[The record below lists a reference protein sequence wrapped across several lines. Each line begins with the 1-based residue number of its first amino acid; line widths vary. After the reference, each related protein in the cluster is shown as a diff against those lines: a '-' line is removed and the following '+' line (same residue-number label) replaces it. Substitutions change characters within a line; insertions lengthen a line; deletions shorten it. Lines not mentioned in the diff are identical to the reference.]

1 MANFTNSTQWTNNTT
16 LTKQSGTILTI
27 ATKNKFVDRDIKIT
41 LGVRSGVASV
51 SATGNATINSIGFT
65 YNSNDGSFNISGS
78 KEVTGAA
85 SVTVTTPGWI
95 NSINNSTTTGIA
107 TVDANVDMIH
117 IGANMSGTAKVTPVI
132 NKNTNSN
139 VLTGTK
145 TTSKPSKGYY
155 LAVQSAAAAND
166 ITATPSVTIAG
177 YGTTE
182 HFVGANDTLSVGAK
196 ASAVTYF
203 PITSGSISLSAPG
216 SASITNL
223 TYSYNSTSGKFNVTG
238 SGSITGTATA
248 TVIEGYIANNATGGI
263 SGTASLSGVTV
274 NKVGVKATLSGA
286 TSALKPTISRVTT
299 NNATSLNVGSGDAA
313 TAAPETGYYVAVKS
327 NANTASITATPAV
340 SSAGYGTTT
349 SGQYTVTA
357 TDSKTVGAAASDT
370 YYITVPSGSAIT
382 PATTI
387 TTNPTISIDSAGL
400 ITASYSGSQSVTPTV
415 DSGYIEAGTAGTI
428 STTGSATKQLTVKG
442 ATTYNVSTSN
452 QTIAA
457 GTYLTGTQTF
467 RAVTTLNID
476 AANIKSGVNVRVGDA
491 GSAIRIKNVTGT
503 FTAANTVSTGQTAAA
518 AGQILSGY
526 SAWVN
531 AAEVKGSIPIKTS
544 SDITV
549 SASDNTI
556 TIPSGYYGTDA
567 ELSMTSATVTPSF
580 SDANLSVYFNA
591 GTSSDNDVI
600 IKPNYTNT
608 AGYIAEHTIA
618 QDGDF
623 SYYKIK
629 TTTRTKGAG
638 SVTLTA
644 GNGNATFAVG
654 AGDSEN
660 SSATS
665 LQFATS
671 APSSGVYY
679 TLTITGKG
687 TVTGTGKGTVSTGT
701 GWITSGSTTSNDS
714 ATASKD
720 SNTATIYRYINK
732 SVHGTAVTNSLPS
745 SISGRTSGTY
755 LDIEIQPK
763 GYVKIPAGYNPL
775 DRYVFAN
782 VADAAGESRAASGL
796 SLSVSSVSGSS
807 AVTVGTLSNGN
818 YPITANNLSIT
829 ATLTA
834 STAGWFSSGS
844 ATDSDTDSVT
854 VGIMPAATIS
864 GSSSNATAT
873 TIVAPGTITINN
885 AATDISGK
893 TKVTITPV
901 TATTGISTYYIPLKA
916 SAAANTT
923 GTTSSIS
930 GSGTATVTK
939 AGYAPTSLTGTIS
952 VSGTATAKTSQKSS
966 SDYYIPLPTAAGA
979 WTTGTTVNA
988 KATPGITNTDSINTI
1003 TSITDLTAGT
1013 DYWTLTPTIASST
1026 AGSYKAK
1033 YAYNSN
1039 GQGWVP
1045 NSATLTDGTARSVS
1059 VSAQAGTAIYI
1070 PKAKYSTDAG
1080 KTTIT
1085 TAGYLP
1091 KNTIVTNIATV
1102 TPKFDGGGLTVSSSI
1117 NGSSVTLET
1126 SNTSGIS
1133 VSSTGSASRADVLY
1147 NGAVNGYVNIADN
1160 SIALAATTS
1169 NVTQASATTRYIT
1182 AITLPKDKTIA
1193 ITTTADTALDTTS
1206 DLDITNNAYRRVDIN
1221 NAANGTVLV
1230 ANNGNTTVT
1239 SGSKT
1244 AGNLTVA
1251 AYDTSSSTATTS
1263 KTIVSNGIW
1272 TTTSPTAAGTYYG
1285 RITLGAGSH
1294 NAGTTSVGNSTVTP
1308 KVRLD
1313 ASATS
1318 NYGFTTTKPSGTT
1331 GTNYITVDPDATAT
1345 AWTVTPTS
1353 TATAGYVGAGTV
1365 NGTVASQTP
1374 QIVEGTNYYVP
1385 IVTPAYSG
1393 GGLSA
1398 TTDTNVVTTTPVVT
1412 VSSSGTFKTGTSYG
1426 VTTTKPGGTDGT
1438 NYLTIDGSGSVTT
1451 TGVAT
1456 SDWGVSR
1463 AKITYSAAYK
1473 GLVNLSSGGE
1483 AIAAGSTTGGTTA
1496 NITPSVTDNF
1506 SPLYIPIVTGVT
1518 VNGGGLTPTNY
1529 NKSDLVLTLKSGSN
1543 TNMSNITLGDQDT
1556 NTYPYFFKVNGS
1568 TPAVS
1573 GNTKVTRAAITYTN
1587 SAGAIAAH
1595 NVASAISS
1603 DSSSPSVN
1611 VNATSA
1617 STYVSL
1623 KKATM
1628 TVAGTNTVTPSV
1640 SVDSDVNIIYADSD
1654 VSGVSFKA
1662 TGGGTAKATATATTN
1677 IAGYAPANTQL
1688 GSNTNIAA
1696 SSATTNTTKYI
1707 QGVKLVAPTVSSEI
1721 RYFDIIVPNGNTTD
1735 FITFRFTVKSN
1746 GEVTVTG
1753 PD

>member
-1 MANFTNSTQWTNNTT
+1 MANFTNSTQWTNSTT

-65 YNSNDGSFNISGS
+65 YNSNDGSFNVSGS
-78 KEVTGAA
+78 KALTGTA
-85 SVTVTTPGWI
+85 SVTVITPGWI
-95 NSINNSTTTGIA
+95 NSINNGTTTGTA
-107 TVDANVDMIH
+107 TIDANVDMIH
-117 IGANMSGTAKVTPVI
+117 IGADMSGTAKVTPVI
-132 NKNTNSN
+132 NNNSNSN

-145 TTSKPSKGYY
+145 TTSKPSNGYY
-155 LAVQSAAAAND
+155 LAVQSAAASNT
-166 ITATPSVTIAG
+166 ITATPSVTTAG

-182 HFVGANDTLSVGAK
+182 HFVGTNDTLSVGAN
-196 ASAVTYF
+196 ASAITYF

-238 SGSITGTATA
+238 SGNITGTATA
-248 TVIEGYIANNATGGI
+248 TVTEGYIANNATGNI
-263 SGTASLSGVTV
+263 SGTASLSGVTI

-286 TSALKPTISRVTT
+286 TSALKPTISRITT
-299 NNATSLNVGSGDAA
+299 NDATSLNVGSGDAA

-340 SSAGYGTTT
+340 SSAGYGTPTN
-349 SGQYTVTA
+349 GQYTVTA

-370 YYITVPSGSAIT
+370 YYITVPSGSATT

-415 DSGYIEAGTAGTI
+415 SSGYIEAGTAGTI
-428 STTGSATKQLTVKG
+428 STTGSATKQLTTKG

-457 GTYLTGTQTF
+457 GTYLTGAQTF

-491 GSAIRIKNVTGT
+491 GSATRIKNVTGT
-503 FTAANTVSTGQTAAA
+503 FTKANTVSSGQTAAA

-526 SAWVN
+526 SAWVD

-549 SASDNTI
+549 SASDNSI
-556 TIPSGYYGTDA
+556 TIPAGYYRTDA
-567 ELSMTSATVTPSF
+567 ELSMTVATVTPSF
-580 SDANLSVYFNA
+580 SDANLDTYFNA
-591 GTSSDNDVI
+591 GTSDDNDVI

-608 AGYIAEHTIA
+608 AGYIAEHTTA

-660 SSATS
+660 SSAKS

-714 ATASKD
+714 ASSSQDSK
-720 SNTATIYRYINK
+720 TATIYRYINK

-782 VADAAGESRAASGL
+782 VADAAGESRAASGF
-796 SLSVSSVSGSS
+796 SLAVSSVSGSS
-807 AVTVGTLSNGN
+807 AVTVGELSGEN

-829 ATLTA
+829 ATLSA
-834 STAGWFSSGS
+834 STAGWFSTGS

-854 VGIMPAATIS
+854 VGIMPAAIIG

-873 TIVAPGTITINN
+873 TTVAPGTITINN
-885 AATDISGK
+885 AATDVSGK
-893 TKVTITPV
+893 TKVTIAPV

-923 GTTSSIS
+923 GTTSAIS
-930 GSGTATVTK
+930 GDGTATVIK
-939 AGYAPTSLTGTIS
+939 AGYAPASLTGTIS
-952 VSGTATAKTSQKSS
+952 VSGAATAKTSKKDS
-966 SDYYIPLPTAAGA
+966 SDYYIPLPTASGA
-979 WTTGTTVNA
+979 WQTGTTVAA
-988 KATPGITNTDSINTI
+988 KATPGITNTDSINII
-1003 TSITDLTAGT
+1003 TSPTGTAGT

-1026 AGSYKAK
+1026 AGTYKAK
-1033 YAYNSN
+1033 YVYNSN

-1045 NSATLTDGTARSVS
+1045 NSVTLTDGTARSVS

-1070 PKAKYSTDAG
+1070 PKAVYSTTAG
-1080 KTTIT
+1080 KTTVT

-1091 KNTIVTNIATV
+1091 EGTVVTNITTV
-1102 TPKFDGGGLTVSSSI
+1102 TPKFDGGELTGKTASATGT
-1117 NGSSVTLET
+1117 NATLET
-1126 SNTSGIS
+1126 TNNSGIS
-1133 VSSTGSASRADVLY
+1133 ILAKGTAGRTAVLY

-1160 SIALAATTS
+1160 TT
-1169 NVTQASATTRYIT
+1169 ASDAISASTWNGTTYYIKDV
-1182 AITLPKDKTIA
+1182 TLPKDKTFKV
-1193 ITTTADTALDTTS
+1193 TTAADTELDTTS
-1206 DLDITNNAYRRVDIN
+1206 DLDIINAAYRRVDIS
-1221 NAANGTVLV
+1221 NAANGTVLI
-1230 ANNGNTTVT
+1230 ANSGNTTVT

-1244 AGNLTVA
+1244 AGDLTVA
-1251 AYDTSSSTATTS
+1251 AYDTTSATATTN
-1263 KTIVSNGIW
+1263 KLIVDNGVW

-1294 NAGTTSVGNSTVTP
+1294 SAGTTLVGNSTVTP
-1308 KVRLD
+1308 KVNLD

-1318 NYGFTTTKPSGTT
+1318 SYGFTTTQPSGTT

-1365 NGTVASQTP
+1365 NGTAASQTP
-1374 QIVEGTNYYVP
+1374 SIAAGTNYYVP

-1393 GGLSA
+1393 GNW
-1398 TTDTNVVTTTPVVT
+1398 TVNTDTNSITTTPVVT
-1412 VSSSGTFKTGTSYG
+1412 VTSSGTFKTSTSYG
-1426 VTTTKPGGTDGT
+1426 VTDTKPGGTDGT

-1456 SDWGVSR
+1456 SSW
-1463 AKITYSAAYK
+1463 KTTKETITYSAAYK
-1473 GLVNLSSGGE
+1473 GLVNLTSGGQ
-1483 AIAAGSTTGGTTA
+1483 AVASSNKTGGKTA
-1496 NITPSVTDNF
+1496 NITPSITDNF

-1529 NKSDLVLTLKSGSN
+1529 SKSDLALTLTSGSN
-1543 TNMSNITLGDQDT
+1543 TNMSNITLGNQDT
-1556 NTYPYFFKVNGS
+1556 STYPYYFKVNGS

-1573 GNTKVTRAAITYTN
+1573 GTTKVTRAAITYTN

-1595 NVASAISS
+1595 TGASAIGA
-1603 DSSSPSVN
+1603 DSSSPSVS

-1628 TVAGTNTVTPSV
+1628 TVAGSNTVTPSV
-1640 SVDSDVNIIYADSD
+1640 SVGSDTNIVYATSD

-1688 GSNTNIAA
+1688 GSNTSITA
-1696 SSATTNTTKYI
+1696 SSSTINTTKYI
-1707 QGVKLVAPTVSSEI
+1707 QGVKLVAPTVSGEI

>member
-1 MANFTNSTQWTNNTT
+1 MANFTNSTQWTNSTT

-95 NSINNSTTTGIA
+95 NSINNGTTTGTA

-223 TYSYNSTSGKFNVTG
+223 TYSYNSTSDKFNVTG
-238 SGSITGTATA
+238 SGDITGTATA
-248 TVIEGYIANNATGGI
+248 TVTEGYIAENVTGSI
-263 SGTASLSGVTV
+263 SGTASLSEVTV
-274 NKVGVKATLSGA
+274 NKVGVKASLSGA
-286 TSALKPTISRVTT
+286 TSARKPTISRVTT
-299 NNATSLNVGSGDAA
+299 NNATSLNVGSGNAA
-313 TAAPETGYYVAVKS
+313 TAAPEEGYYVAVKS

-340 SSAGYGTTT
+340 SSAGYGTPTN
-349 SGQYTVTA
+349 GQYTVTA

-370 YYITVPSGSAIT
+370 YYITVPSGSATT

-428 STTGSATKQLTVKG
+428 STTGSATKQLTTKG

-491 GSAIRIKNVTGT
+491 GSATRIKNVTGT

-544 SDITV
+544 SDIAV
-549 SASDNTI
+549 SASNNTI
-556 TIPSGYYGTDA
+556 TVPSGYYGTDA
-567 ELSMTSATVTPSF
+567 ELSMTGATVTPSF

-629 TTTRTKGAG
+629 TTTRAKGAG

-660 SSATS
+660 NSAKS

-687 TVTGTGKGTVSTGT
+687 TVIGTGKGTVSTGT

-775 DRYVFAN
+775 DRYIFAN
-782 VADAAGESRAASGL
+782 VADTAGESRAASGL

-854 VGIMPAATIS
+854 VGTMPAATIS
-864 GSSSNATAT
+864 GSSTNATAT
-873 TIVAPGTITINN
+873 TTVAPGTVTINN
-885 AATDISGK
+885 AATDVSGK

-952 VSGTATAKTSQKSS
+952 VSGTATAKTSKRDS
-966 SDYYIPLPTAAGA
+966 SDYYIPLPTASGA
-979 WTTGTTVNA
+979 WTTGTSVAA

-1003 TSITDLTAGT
+1003 TSPTGIAGT

-1033 YAYNSN
+1033 YVYNSN

-1070 PKAKYSTDAG
+1070 PKAVYSTTDG
-1080 KTTIT
+1080 KTIVT

-1091 KNTIVTNIATV
+1091 KDTVVTNIATV
-1102 TPKFDGGGLTVSSSI
+1102 TPQFDGGGLTVSSSI
-1117 NGSSVTLET
+1117 NGSSVTLGT

-1147 NGAVNGYVNIADN
+1147 NGAINGYINIEDN
-1160 SIALAATTS
+1160 AIALAGTTN

-1182 AITLPKDKTIA
+1182 AVTLPKDKKLSV
-1193 ITTTADTALDTTS
+1193 TTAADTALDTTS
-1206 DLDITNNAYRRVDIN
+1206 DLTITNNAYRRIN
-1221 NAANGTVLV
+1221 ITNAANGTVLV
-1230 ANNGNTTVT
+1230 ANSGDTTVT

-1244 AGNLTVA
+1244 KGDLTVVA
-1251 AYDTSSSTATTS
+1251 FDTASSTTTTS
-1263 KTIVSNGIW
+1263 KTIVDNGVW
-1272 TTTSPTAAGTYYG
+1272 VTASPTAAGTYYG
-1285 RITLGAGSH
+1285 RITLDEGSH

-1308 KVRLD
+1308 KVKLD

-1331 GTNYITVDPDATAT
+1331 GTNYITIDPDATAT

-1353 TATAGYVGAGTV
+1353 TATAGYVVAGTV

-1398 TTDTNVVTTTPVVT
+1398 TTDTNTVTTTPVVT
-1412 VSSSGTFKTGTSYG
+1412 ISSSGTFKTGTSYG

-1628 TVAGTNTVTPSV
+1628 TVAGTNIVTPSI
-1640 SVDSDVNIIYADSD
+1640 SVDSDANIVYADSD

-1662 TGGGTAKATATATTN
+1662 TGGGSAKATATATTN

-1688 GSNTNIAA
+1688 GSNTDISV
-1696 SSATTNTTKYI
+1696 SSTTTNTTKYI
-1707 QGVKLVAPTVSSEI
+1707 QGVKLVAPTVSGET

-1735 FITFRFTVKSN
+1735 FITFRFTVYSN
-1746 GEVTVTG
+1746 GNVTVTG